1 MSRFWD
7 HSPVVPSFSEL
18 IITYRQHEGRPCH
31 LEVIII
37 GFGTAENVKLLPM
50 SFHLGSNKILF
61 VDETKV
67 LGLIMDRK
75 LTNIDHAKD
84 INRKILGWW
93 ATICKYT
100 NRNWGFRQHVIVRL
114 IEVLTYLRIHY
125 TGTVWI
131 NNCSIKEIES
141 AWYRTIKAALG
152 AVFNVRISTA
162 EMMLGVLPLT
172 ISNKVNSVK
181 HLLKLNIFP
190 DIEDPLK
197 KLSPLL
203 ER

>member
-7 HSPVVPSFSEL
+7 HSPVVPSFSES
-18 IITYRQHEGRPCH
+18 ITTHRQHESRPRH

-37 GFGTAENVKLLPM
+37 GFGTAENDVKLLPM
-50 SFHLGSNKILF
+50 SFHLGSNK
-61 VDETKV
+61 
-67 LGLIMDRK
+67 
-75 LTNIDHAKD
+75 
-84 INRKILGWW
+84 
-93 ATICKYT
+93 
-100 NRNWGFRQHVIVRL
+100 
-114 IEVLTYLRIHY
+114 
-125 TGTVWI
+125 
-131 NNCSIKEIES
+131 IES

-162 EMMLGVLPLT
+162 EMILGVLPLT

-197 KLSPLL
+197 KLINAQTQLGSYSPLTGKIKDVFQFL
-203 ER
+203 FGSLQYTLNTSLRRIKTS